1 MKEGKASVNAKDK
14 DGTNALMAA
23 AVRGHK
29 EVVEALVKGG
39 ADVNAQNADGHTALF
54 FAYNGL
60 NQVASLLDK
69 YGEYIQGE
77 DDNNTKIIQEALQTH
92 NEVVALLLASGAD
105 ETIKDKEGHTAAD
118 FNYKPAVEGEGVVG
132 EGEAVK
138 QEL

>member
-1 MKEGKASVNAKDK
+1 
-14 DGTNALMAA
+14 MAA

-29 EVVEALVKGG
+29 EVLEILLKAG
-39 ADVNAQNADGHTALF
+39 ADVNAQNTDGHTALF

-77 DDNNTKIIQEALQTH
+77 NDNNTKIIKDALDLH
-92 NEVVALLLASGAD
+92 NQVVDILKKHGAD

-118 FNYKPAVEGEGVVG
+118 YGYKPAAK
-132 EGEAVK
+132 EGEAPAIGEKVK
-138 QEL
+138 EEL